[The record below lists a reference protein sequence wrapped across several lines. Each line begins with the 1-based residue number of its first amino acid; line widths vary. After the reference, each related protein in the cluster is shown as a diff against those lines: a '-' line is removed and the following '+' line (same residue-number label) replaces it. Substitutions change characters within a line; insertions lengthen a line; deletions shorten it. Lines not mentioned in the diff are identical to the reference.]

1 MFRKPTKRI
10 LFLCL
15 LFVAGTG
22 ILSAQQIETSH
33 IRFLKRLATGIE
45 RGELEGKSIRQYM
58 LEERIALVEGD
69 FSMLESLLSDSTAL
83 TEIAIVDGK
92 RCAASFYKDSLRVF
106 TITYPADYQLIL
118 GITLIE
124 AEDYLY
130 DAVNETPMPS
140 IGTTPVSRDLLT
152 QQGNSLVYVKTGS
165 SYIIPELNSNRYYVA
180 VENNNTIATDTLSSL
195 LLGEKIESDSISV
208 NEVGDSADVEVPI
221 HSLPKSKREC
231 WLLSFIKRIFGC
243 HKLHLQEVD
252 STYEATRAHVYEYEE
267 SDSLLCVN
275 PAVPSDSVIMS
286 GDSLVFELLY
296 SEDMPVESMANL
308 VTGTDIDDS
317 ISIEILLVKYGYR
330 TEQFTV
336 PLRQWIAF
344 YLAEGCQPY
353 FGVISRDSNEVV
365 CELIMHNE
373 LFGYAHVMK
382 LTFNPIIIAQRK
394 GIVKARLNSYV
405 PINNLKS
412 LFDEDE

>member
-1 MFRKPTKRI
+1 MFRMLTNRL

-15 LFVAGTG
+15 LFSVGTES
-22 ILSAQQIETSH
+22 LYAQQIETSH
-33 IRFLKRLATGIE
+33 IRFLKRLAAGIE
-45 RGELEGKSIRQYM
+45 RGELEGKSVRQFM
-58 LEERIALVEGD
+58 LEERIAFVEGD
-69 FSMLESLLSDSTAL
+69 LSMLESLLADSTAM

-92 RCAASFYKDSLRVF
+92 RCAASFYKDSVRVF

-118 GITLIE
+118 GVTLME
-124 AEDYLY
+124 AEDYLC
-130 DAVNETPMPS
+130 DAVVGTPLPS
-140 IGTTPVSRDLLT
+140 LVTTFVSRDLLI
-152 QQGNSLVYVKTGS
+152 QQGNSLIYVKPGCN
-165 SYIIPELNSNRYYVA
+165 YIIPELNSNRYYVA
-180 VENNNTIATDTLSSL
+180 VKNNNTVATDTSSSL
-195 LLGEKIESDSISV
+195 LLVEKRESDSTFYNEVDDSV
-208 NEVGDSADVEVPI
+208 NAKTLKLL
-221 HSLPKSKREC
+221 SLSKKKREC

-243 HKLHLQEVD
+243 SGSNCQGTENQCVD
-252 STYEATRAHVYEYEE
+252 
-267 SDSLLCVN
+267 
-275 PAVPSDSVIMS
+275 DSVTS
-286 GDSLVFELLY
+286 SDTLTFLGDSLEFELLY
-296 SEDMPVESMANL
+296 SEDMPIESMANL

-317 ISIEILLVKYGYR
+317 ISIDILLVKYGYR

-336 PLRQWIAF
+336 PLRQWITF
-344 YLAEGCQPY
+344 CIAEGCQPY
-353 FGVISRDSNEVV
+353 FGVISQDSSEVV